1 MNENSNHF
9 GSFTNKPGANEHV
22 KWINDLGRQRLAG
35 PSFNCNRQIDPSLGA
50 STVCVHAGTYEDYN
64 TGAVGTPVFATT
76 TFRFSEA
83 TYESFLEGFIR
94 DIPTYTRYGNPNQWS
109 VQLKLAALEGAQ
121 SALVFGSG
129 MAAITT
135 TLIALSNKDGHII
148 SSRDLYGGSYALLR
162 ADMHQY
168 GRSVSYVDPLDLD
181 AIRAEIKDNTQII
194 FLEVMTNPLMKAVDL
209 KVVAEICEEHD
220 ILLIVDNTF
229 LSPISSKP
237 LAHGADVVIHS
248 GTKYLNGHSD
258 LTCGTAAGSRKLID
272 RIWAQLLRF
281 GGILDAQSCH
291 LLERSL
297 KTLAIRMKAH
307 RESAMAITD
316 FLSRHPKVNAT
327 YSPYLPGENQAR
339 LMTYCDTLSTGMLSF
354 EVAGGDDAALRLLRS
369 LDLITAAT
377 SLGGVETLISLPFNT
392 SHSGLTVAQQVEIG
406 IAPGLVR
413 LSVGIESPDDLCR
426 ELDQAL
432 ATL

>member
-1 MNENSNHF
+1 
-9 GSFTNKPGANEHV
+9 
-22 KWINDLGRQRLAG
+22 
-35 PSFNCNRQIDPSLGA
+35 
-50 STVCVHAGTYEDYN
+50 
-64 TGAVGTPVFATT
+64 
-76 TFRFSEA
+76 
-83 TYESFLEGFIR
+83 
-94 DIPTYTRYGNPNQWS
+94 
-109 VQLKLAALEGAQ
+109 
-121 SALVFGSG
+121 
-129 MAAITT
+129 
-135 TLIALSNKDGHII
+135 
-148 SSRDLYGGSYALLR
+148 
-162 ADMHQY
+162 
-168 GRSVSYVDPLDLD
+168 
-181 AIRAEIKDNTQII
+181 
-194 FLEVMTNPLMKAVDL
+194 MTNPLMKAVDL